1 MLMTIAA
8 AGVRSSTAGSIISSR
23 ADAQYTI
30 ASIAMPVNHVEYASH
45 LNQCRFSV
53 SGSPRGPVRY
63 FWLW

>member
-1 MLMTIAA
+1 MLIAIAA
-8 AGVRSSTAGSIISSR
+8 AGVRSSTLLSIR
-23 ADAQYTI
+23 NVEAPAQYTI